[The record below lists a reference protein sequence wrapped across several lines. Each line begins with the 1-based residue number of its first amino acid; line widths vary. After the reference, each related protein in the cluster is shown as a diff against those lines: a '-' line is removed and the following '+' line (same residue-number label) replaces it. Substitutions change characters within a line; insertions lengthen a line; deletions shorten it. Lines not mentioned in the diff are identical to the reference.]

1 MPELVLDGLRHTAA
15 SLMVSTSVPLPPDSL
30 ASLNSWPAVRYVRF
44 LRLFRGV
51 STPSQGFAWMRRSA
65 TASSQI
71 PRRMPR
77 LQITTV
83 ALFPAACAPTHSWIS
98 LRDNDPTVQP
108 AHRGTMCSG
117 AGAG

>member
-1 MPELVLDGLRHTAA
+1 MATTVTTGA
-15 SLMVSTSVPLPPDSL
+15 VPLPPDSL

-44 LRLFRGV
+44 LCLFRSV
-51 STPSQGFAWMRRSA
+51 SAPSQGFAWMRRSA

-77 LQITTV
+77 LRITTV
-83 ALFPAACAPTHSWIS
+83 ALFRAACTPTHSWIS
-98 LRDNDPTVQP
+98 LRDNDPTVRP
-108 AHRGTMCSG
+108 AHRGTMCGG